1 MSNHRPPLWWLGPA
15 GYAMAGGLL
24 MALGAGILS
33 LGVVRVEGLLA
44 SIGFSV
50 AGLVMALVGLAAVA
64 LGLKGVLDKGAGQDE
79 GRRLEERAE
88 QQGLPTEPEAY
99 QDGGLAVAVTTGNLA
114 EAELLAAMLKGEGI
128 PAWVGGATM
137 ASLQHLAYRP
147 ADGIRVLV
155 PRGRLEDAWAI
166 LDEKRAGGGETQ
178 EEGSTPDLSEA
189 ESNGLP

>member
-24 MALGAGILS
+24 MALGAWILF

-50 AGLVMALVGLAAVA
+50 AGLVIALVGLAAVA
-64 LGLKGVLDKGAGQDE
+64 WGVKDVLDKEAEQDE
-79 GRRLEERAE
+79 GQRLEKLAER
-88 QQGLPTEPEAY
+88 QGLPTEPEAY
-99 QDGGLAVAVTTGNLA
+99 QDGGLAVAVTTDNLA

-137 ASLQHLAYRP
+137 ASLQILAYRP

-155 PRGRLEDAWAI
+155 PRGRLEDARAM
-166 LDEKRAGGGETQ
+166 LAEKRAGGGEAQ
-178 EEGSTPDLSEA
+178 EEGSPPDR
-189 ESNGLP
+189 